1 MVFPLFPII
10 LHTAEDM
17 PYREPLFGAKGTE
30 CSCDLCI
37 STQTCI
43 HDGVPDDYI
52 FDNFCKHGYIIPI
65 SPEKSFWRDCRVLL
79 TDNPQL
85 PMEKV
90 NQLESDKK
98 NTGKAPCIAVFG
110 TGSDVGKSILVTAM
124 CRSFLNRGIR
134 TAPFKAQNM
143 SNNSG
148 VTPEGLEMGRAQ
160 IVQAEACRIPPHTD
174 MNPIL
179 LKPTTDV
186 GCQVVVQGQ
195 AVENST
201 ALNYHRK
208 KEKLFSTACESLDR
222 LRGRYEL
229 VVMEGAGS
237 CAEVNLMVHDIVN
250 FRMAEYADA
259 PVILVADIHRGGVF
273 AQLVGTMECL
283 DPKYR
288 DRIAGFIINRFRGDI
303 RLFQDGVKWIEQ
315 RTGKKVFGVLPW
327 YSHIR
332 IEAEDSVVIESQPV
346 ISLQKIVN
354 PSIAVIRIPHIS
366 NFTDFDPLSAI
377 EGMDLFFIEKVQDL
391 SGFAAVILPGSK
403 NTRFDLEWLKKSGWA
418 EKLRDYATKGG
429 HILGICGGYQIMGR
443 YVHDPHGL
451 EGQPGLSEGLG
462 LLPVETT
469 LQAPKTNTLS
479 RFLWKGLEGAGYE
492 IHMGQTLRTEGEAM
506 FTVLEQNGEAAQNT
520 EDGCIT
526 PDGRMMGTY
535 MHGLFDMPG
544 ITRLWLESIGM
555 GNLAVSDMRSGPAA
569 RDREYDLLA
578 EHFETYVDA
587 QAVFHCAGRQQE
599 ITKNANR

>member
-1 MVFPLFPII
+1 M
-10 LHTAEDM
+10 
-17 PYREPLFGAKGTE
+17 
-30 CSCDLCI
+30 
-37 STQTCI
+37 
-43 HDGVPDDYI
+43 
-52 FDNFCKHGYIIPI
+52 
-65 SPEKSFWRDCRVLL
+65 
-79 TDNPQL
+79 
-85 PMEKV
+85 

-98 NTGKAPCIAVFG
+98 NTKKAPCIAVFG
-110 TGSDVGKSILVTAM
+110 TGSDVGKSIIVTAM
-124 CRSFLNRGIR
+124 CRFFLNRGIR

-201 ALNYHRK
+201 ALNYHGK

-222 LRGRYEL
+222 LRSRYDL
-229 VVMEGAGS
+229 LVMEGAGS
-237 CAEVNLMVHDIVN
+237 CAEVNLMAHDIVN

-273 AQLVGTMECL
+273 AQLVGTLECL
-283 DPKYR
+283 EPKHR
-288 DRIAGFIINRFRGDI
+288 DRIAGFVINRFRGDI

-315 RTGKKVFGVLPW
+315 KTGKRVFGVIPW
-327 YSHIR
+327 YRHIR
-332 IEAEDSVVIESQPV
+332 IEAEDSVVIESRPV
-346 ISLQKIVN
+346 ISPEKIVR

-377 EGMDLFFIEKVQDL
+377 RGLDLFFLEKVQNI
-391 SGFAAVILPGSK
+391 SAFAAVILPGSK
-403 NTRFDLEWLKKSGWA
+403 NTRFDLEWLKQSGWA
-418 EKLRDYATKGG
+418 EKLRDYAAKGG
-429 HILGICGGYQIMGR
+429 HILGICGGYQIMGN
-443 YVHDPHGL
+443 YVHDPQGL
-451 EGQPGLSEGLG
+451 EGPRGSGKGLG

-469 LQAPKTNTLS
+469 LQAPKTTSCS
-479 RFLWKGLEGAGYE
+479 RFLWKGVEGTGYE
-492 IHMGQTLRTEGEAM
+492 IHMGQTLRTGGEAL
-506 FTVLEQNGEAAQNT
+506 FAVLEQNGMVPQNR
-520 EDGCIT
+520 EDGCAAE
-526 PDGRMMGTY
+526 DGRMMGTY

-544 ITRLWLESIGM
+544 ITRLWLESIGL
-555 GNLAVSDMRSGPAA
+555 GNLAVSDMQSGLGA

-578 EHFETYVDA
+578 EHFETYADA
-587 QAVFHCAGRQQE
+587 DAVFHFAVKLSNPACC
-599 ITKNANR
+599 T